1 MKLCKTPMSRTLVS
15 KILMSRTL
23 MSRTPMTKTMIF
35 GVCVGLLAL
44 VPAYGQNQRGNLGID
59 FGQTSDKF
67 GALSRSSAAVGD
79 VNGLVVVRQ
88 GKQKD
93 GSPSIV
99 VGGEVRFPS
108 NTTNHANEF
117 ALFGGVM
124 FRFNKSFSAGLRA
137 QVHKLLIPPS
147 TVDNQIFN
155 RNNMELIE
163 FPLVLEYKFG
173 PEKHYFVQAQGAP
186 EFRPRWRSPASGPTP
201 LPDPAF
207 DHAYFVRGS
216 LGYNF
221 GKWYARGTYETRYFK
236 FTPGLGNPSNFYN
249 WNTNMATLGVGLLF

>member
-1 MKLCKTPMSRTLVS
+1 MKLCKTLTFKRT
-15 KILMSRTL
+15 MFNRT
-23 MSRTPMTKTMIF
+23 TFKKTTVQTVMVRLCLIF
-35 GVCVGLLAL
+35 LATI
-44 VPAYGQNQRGNLGID
+44 PAYGQGQHGNLGID

-67 GALSRSSAAVGD
+67 GALSRSNAAVGD
-79 VNGLVVVRQ
+79 INGLVVVRQ
-88 GKQKD
+88 GKEKT

-99 VGGEVRFPS
+99 VGGDVRFPS
-108 NTTNHANEF
+108 DTRNHANEF

-137 QVHKLLIPPS
+137 QVHKLLLPPS
-147 TVDNQIFN
+147 TIEGEVFN

-173 PEKHYFVQAQGAP
+173 PDKHFFVQAQGAP

-201 LPDPAF
+201 LPDPGF

-221 GKWYARGTYETRYFK
+221 GKWYVRGTYETRYFK
-236 FTPGLGNPSNFYN
+236 FATGPGNPSNLYN
-249 WNTNMATLGVGLLF
+249 WNTNMATAGVGLAF